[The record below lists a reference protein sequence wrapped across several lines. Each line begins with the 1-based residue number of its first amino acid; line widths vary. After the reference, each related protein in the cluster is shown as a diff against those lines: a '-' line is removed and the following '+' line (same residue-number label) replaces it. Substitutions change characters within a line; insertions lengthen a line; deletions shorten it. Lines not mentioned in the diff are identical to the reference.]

1 MADDVRSA
9 LDALIR
15 ERGED
20 YSAISRLLGRNPAYI
35 QQFIK
40 RGSPRKLSEEDRL
53 RLAAYFRV
61 PETRLGGRADGGPA
75 GDMASAAALVTVPR
89 IAIGASA
96 GPGGIA
102 EIEERDRP
110 IAFDDGLLRD
120 LGAGRRAALSII
132 RVAGE
137 SMEPTLHDGDDILV
151 DRDASEIRPGGIYV
165 LRLDDL
171 LMVKRLLRDDRGL
184 VVHSDNPAHP
194 EIAGFDPAT
203 LQVIGRVL
211 WCGRKL

>member
-1 MADDVRSA
+1 MVDDVRTA

-15 ERGED
+15 DRGED
-20 YSAISRLLGRNPAYI
+20 YSAVSRLLGRNAAYI

-40 RGSPRKLSEEDRL
+40 RGTPRRLAEEDRL
-53 RLAAYFRV
+53 KLAAYFRV
-61 PETRLGGRADGGPA
+61 PEEVLGGRGGKDAPKA
-75 GDMASAAALVTVPR
+75 LPALVTIPR

-96 GPGGIA
+96 GPGGVA

-110 IAFDDGLLRD
+110 IAFDDALLRH
-120 LGAGRRAALSII
+120 LGAGRRSALSII
-132 RVAGE
+132 RVAGD

-151 DRDASEIRPGGIYV
+151 DRDSVAIRSGGIYV

-171 LMVKRLLRDDRGL
+171 LMVKRLLRDERGL
-184 VVHSDNPAHP
+184 VVHSDNPNHAA
-194 EIAGFDPAT
+194 IVGFDPAT
-203 LQVIGRVL
+203 LQLIGRVL

>member
-20 YSAISRLLGRNPAYI
+20 YSAISRLLGRNAAYV

-40 RGSPRKLSEEDRL
+40 RGTPRRLAEEDRL
-53 RLAAYFRV
+53 KLAAYFRV
-61 PETRLGGRADGGPA
+61 PEARLGGRGDGPA
-75 GDMASAAALVTVPR
+75 GGPPAPSALVTVPR

-102 EIEERDRP
+102 EIEERGRP

-120 LGAGRRAALSII
+120 MGAGRRSALSII

-151 DRDASEIRPGGIYV
+151 DRDAREIRTGGIYV

-171 LMVKRLLRDDRGL
+171 LMVKRLIRDERGL
-184 VVHSDNPAHP
+184 VVHSDNPAHAA
-194 EIAGFDPAT
+194 ITGFDPAT

>member
-1 MADDVRSA
+1 MVDDVRAA
-9 LDALIR
+9 LDTLIR

-40 RGSPRKLSEEDRL
+40 RGSPRRLAEEDRI

-61 PETRLGGRADGGPA
+61 PEARLGGRSSDRSNGAAAAD
-75 GDMASAAALVTVPR
+75 ALVTIPR

-96 GPGGIA
+96 GPGGVA

-110 IAFDDGLLRD
+110 IAFDDGMLRD
-120 LGAGRRAALSII
+120 LGAGRRTALSII
-132 RVAGE
+132 RVAGD
-137 SMEPTLHDGDDILV
+137 SMEPTLRNGDDILV
-151 DRDASEIRPGGIYV
+151 DRDAIEIRTGGIYV

-171 LMVKRLLRDDRGL
+171 LMVKRLLRDQRGL

-194 EIAGFDPAT
+194 EVVGFDPGT

>member
-1 MADDVRSA
+1 MADDIRSA

-20 YSAISRLLGRNPAYI
+20 YSAISRLLGRNAAYI

-40 RGSPRKLSEEDRL
+40 RGTPRRLGEEDRL
-53 RLAAYFRV
+53 KLAAYFRV
-61 PETRLGGRADGGPA
+61 PEARLGGRDSGAAGGP
-75 GDMASAAALVTVPR
+75 SVPSALVTVPR

-96 GPGGIA
+96 GPGGVA
-102 EIEERDRP
+102 EIEEHGRP
-110 IAFDDGLLRD
+110 IAFDEGLLRD
-120 LGAGRRAALSII
+120 MGAGRRSALSII

-137 SMEPTLHDGDDILV
+137 SMEPTLYDGDDILV
-151 DRDASEIRPGGIYV
+151 DRDAREIRPGGIYV

-171 LMVKRLLRDDRGL
+171 LMVKRLIRDERGL
-184 VVHSDNPAHP
+184 VVHSDNPAHAA
-194 EIAGFDPAT
+194 IAGFDPAT

>member
-1 MADDVRSA
+1 MVDDVRAA
-9 LDALIR
+9 LDTLIR

-40 RGSPRKLSEEDRL
+40 RGSPRRLAEEDRI

-61 PETRLGGRADGGPA
+61 PEARLGGRSSDRSNGAA
-75 GDMASAAALVTVPR
+75 AAAALVTIPR

-96 GPGGIA
+96 GPGGVA

-110 IAFDDGLLRD
+110 IAFDDGMLRD
-120 LGAGRRAALSII
+120 LGAGRRTALSII
-132 RVAGE
+132 RVAGD
-137 SMEPTLHDGDDILV
+137 SMEPTLRNGDDILV
-151 DRDASEIRPGGIYV
+151 DRDAIEIRTGGIYV

-171 LMVKRLLRDDRGL
+171 LMVKRLLRDQRGL

-194 EIAGFDPAT
+194 EVVGFDPGT